1 MEEGWDRQRQRGGTG
16 KGKLGEWKGKTKEN
30 WHIKA
35 LQNDRQ
41 TEEHTD
47 LWTDRHKH

>member
-16 KGKLGEWKGKTKEN
+16 KGKLREWKGKTNEN

-35 LQNDRQ
+35 LQRDRQ
-41 TEEHTD
+41 TNIQTYGQTD
-47 LWTDRHKH
+47 TNTN